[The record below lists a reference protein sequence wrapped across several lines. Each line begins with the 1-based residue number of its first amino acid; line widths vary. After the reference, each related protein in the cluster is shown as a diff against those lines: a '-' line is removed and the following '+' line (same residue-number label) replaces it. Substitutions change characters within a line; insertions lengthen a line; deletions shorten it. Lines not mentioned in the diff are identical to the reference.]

1 MPSAV
6 RFTRAS
12 GTGIVTSTALTTLL
26 NITCKRGTGQVPGA
40 QVINPLLTDIQ
51 AALSRGRKELSDGEG
66 LTPVQMQIVHR
77 PGLRPGL
84 LARVMQT
91 DGQWVGLLSSVEL
104 RFEVGA
110 DRAISATANL
120 EVLRKQA

>member
-6 RFTRAS
+6 RFTRVS
-12 GTGIVTSTALTTLL
+12 GTGKVTSTTLATL
-26 NITCKRGTGQVPGA
+26 VNITCKRGTGQVPGE
-40 QVINPLLTDIQ
+40 QVVNPLLTDIR
-51 AALSRGRKELSDGEG
+51 AALSRGRKELTDGEG

-84 LARVMQT
+84 LARLMQT
-91 DGQWVGLLSSVEL
+91 DGQWVGLLSSVEI
-104 RFEVGA
+104 RFEVGD

-120 EVLRKQA
+120 ELLRKPA